1 MENIIY
7 TYGSKVYF
15 NITNAC
21 PCDCEFCLRHNKSGL
36 GDMGSLW
43 LDHEPGMDEIIT
55 AIDVFDWTGVEDVVF
70 CGFGEPTCALE
81 KLLKT
86 AEYIKN
92 KHNVKIRLNTN
103 GLSDLINKCDNS
115 AERMHGLIDSVS
127 VSLNAPDAESYNNIV
142 HPKFGIEAFEA
153 MIKFT
158 KDCQKYIPTV
168 KMSVVDT
175 IGDENI
181 KKCKKLCDDKGIDL
195 RVRSY
200 IK

>member
-1 MENIIY
+1 MQNIIY
-7 TYGSKVYF
+7 TYGNKGYL

-21 PCDCEFCLRHNKSGL
+21 PCDCEFCVRHNKSGL

-43 LDHEPGMDEIIT
+43 LDHEPTQEEII
-55 AIDVFDWTGVEDVVF
+55 AAVNDFDWTDVEDVVF
-70 CGFGEPTCALE
+70 CGFGEPTCALD

-86 AEYIKN
+86 AAYIKSL
-92 KHNVKIRLNTN
+92 KNVKIRLNTN
-103 GLSDLINKCDNS
+103 GLSDLINKCGNS
-115 AERMHGLIDSVS
+115 AEKMAGLIDSVS

-142 HPKFGIEAFEA
+142 HPKFGLSSFDA

-158 KDCQKYIPTV
+158 KDCQQYIPSV

-175 IGDENI
+175 IGEEAI
-181 KKCKKLCDDKGIDL
+181 EKCKKLCKEKGIDL
-195 RVRSY
+195 RIRTY

>member
-1 MENIIY
+1 MNNIVY
-7 TYGSKVYF
+7 TYGNKIYL

-21 PCDCEFCLRHNKSGL
+21 PCDCEFCVRHNKNGL

-43 LDHEPGMDEIIT
+43 LDHEPSFEEIT
-55 AIDVFDWTGVEDVVF
+55 KAIDDFNWTGYTDAVF

-86 AEYIKN
+86 AEYIRKTQ
-92 KHNVKIRLNTN
+92 NVKIRLNTN

-115 AERMHGLIDSVS
+115 AERMSGLIDAVS
-127 VSLNAPDAESYNNIV
+127 VSLNASDAETYDRIV
-142 HPKFGIEAFEA
+142 HPKFGLKAFDA

-158 KDCQKYIPTV
+158 KDCQKYIPNV
-168 KMSVVDT
+168 KMTVVDT
-175 IGDENI
+175 IGEEEI
-181 KKCKKLCDDKGIDL
+181 GRCKKLCKDNNIDL
-195 RVRSY
+195 RVRTY

>member
-1 MENIIY
+1 MDNIVY
-7 TYGSKVYF
+7 TYGKKIYL

-21 PCDCEFCLRHNKSGL
+21 PCNCEFCVRNNTDGL

-43 LDHEPGMDEIIT
+43 LSHEPSFDEIKE
-55 AIDVFDWTGVEDVVF
+55 AIDAFDFTGYTDVVF

-86 AEYIKN
+86 AKYIKDT
-92 KHNVKIRLNTN
+92 KNVKIRLNTN
-103 GLSDLINKCDNS
+103 GLSDLINKSDCT
-115 AERMHGLIDSVS
+115 AEKMEGLIDAVS
-127 VSLNAPDAESYNNIV
+127 ISLNASDAQKYEKIV
-142 HPKFGIEAFEA
+142 HPSFGLKSFDA

-158 KDCQKYIPTV
+158 KDAQKYIPSV

-175 IGDENI
+175 IGEEEI
-181 KKCKKLCDDKGIDL
+181 EKCKKLCEANNIEL
-195 RVRSY
+195 RVRTY

>member
-1 MENIIY
+1 MDNIVY
-7 TYGSKVYF
+7 TYGNKIYL

-21 PCDCEFCLRHNKSGL
+21 PCNCEFCVRNNTDGL

-43 LDHEPGMDEIIT
+43 LSHEPSFEEIKD
-55 AIDVFDWTGVEDVVF
+55 AIDNFDFTGYTDVVF

-86 AEYIKN
+86 AEYIKDT
-92 KHNVKIRLNTN
+92 KKVKIRLNTN
-103 GLSDLINKCDNS
+103 GLSDLINKSDCT
-115 AERMHGLIDSVS
+115 AAKMEGLIDAVS
-127 VSLNAPDAESYNNIV
+127 ISLNASDAQKYEKIV
-142 HPKFGIEAFEA
+142 RPSFGLKAFDA

-158 KDCQKYIPTV
+158 KDAQKYIPSV

-175 IGDENI
+175 IGKEEI
-181 KKCKKLCDDKGIDL
+181 EKCKKLCEENNIEL
-195 RVRSY
+195 RVRTY